1 MSDAD
6 IWKQKTLDYGARI
19 AALLTTDVQSFING
33 LIRTR
38 FIESPAFAD
47 ALSDDDIKRLKTDT
61 AALAEGQA
69 GRIAGLLTPASWLT
83 ANGVD
88 KETPISAHPQVSA
101 AIEGL
106 QVAAQS
112 FLDER
117 GFPNE
122 TPVSYRL
129 PARFIEGETL
139 PSLSRQYWR
148 SLAEWR
154 RLESEA
160 AEVQATGQAEQR
172 RNRWDD
178 A

>member
-6 IWKQKTLDYGARI
+6 IWKQKTLEYGARI
-19 AALLTTDVQSFING
+19 AALLITDVKSFING
-33 LIRTR
+33 LIRSR

-47 ALSDDDIKRLKTDT
+47 ALSDEDIKRLKTET
-61 AALAEGQA
+61 TALAEAQA
-69 GRIAGLLTPASWLT
+69 ARIGGLLTPASWLT
-83 ANGVD
+83 ASLAE

-106 QVAAQS
+106 QIAAQS
-112 FLDER
+112 FLDAR
-117 GFPNE
+117 SFPNE
-122 TPVSYRL
+122 SPVSYRL
-129 PARFIEGETL
+129 PARFIDGETL
-139 PSLSRQYWR
+139 PSLTRQYWR

-160 AEVQATGQAEQR
+160 AEVQATGQADQR
-172 RNRWDD
+172 RTRWDD